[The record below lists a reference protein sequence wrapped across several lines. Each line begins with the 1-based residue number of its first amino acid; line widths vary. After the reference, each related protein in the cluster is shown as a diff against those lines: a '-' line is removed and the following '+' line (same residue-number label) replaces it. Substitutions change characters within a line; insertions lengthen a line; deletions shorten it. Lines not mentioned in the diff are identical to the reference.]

1 MNQSHAVLL
10 GVTLAAIIGLIV
22 LVARFKLHAFIG
34 LILASLFVA
43 ICAMHPLIRNNL
55 PLPLR
60 NSSRPLLD
68 IAEAFQSGV
77 GNTLA
82 LVAVVV
88 GLGTMLGKMLAESG
102 GAEVIASRFIRIFG
116 ADHLPWA
123 LLLVAFVVGLPVFF
137 AVGLVLLVPILFT
150 LARETRLPLVYLG
163 IPLVA
168 GLSASH
174 SLVPPHPGPTIAV
187 GQIGA
192 DMGKTIFY
200 SILAGLPAA
209 VLAGPI
215 FTAMVGRR
223 FPVEIG
229 GLGAQLALPS
239 AQKRCPAFGTAL
251 LTILFPV
258 LLMLLATLADLTLD
272 QRDRLRIWADFLGTP
287 LVAMLVAVL
296 LALFTFGY
304 ACGFDR
310 RQILKFTE
318 DCVGP
323 AASIML
329 IVGAGGGFSKV
340 LQVVGAA
347 DAISQGVK
355 SIGVP
360 PMIFGWLVA
369 AAIRLATGSATVSIS
384 LAAGIMAPIAATNPA
399 INRELLVV
407 AMGAGSMILSHVN
420 DGGFWFVKEYL
431 NMTVA
436 QTLRSWTVVV
446 TIISVTALVL
456 VLFLDLIL

>member
-1 MNQSHAVLL
+1 MTQSHAVLL
-10 GVTLAAIIGLIV
+10 GITLAAIIGLIV
-22 LVARFKLHAFIG
+22 LVARWKVHAFIA
-34 LILASLFVA
+34 LVLASLFVA
-43 ICAMHPLIRNNL
+43 VCVIHPAILRE
-55 PLPLR
+55 LPLR
-60 NSSRPLLD
+60 DSPNPLVD
-68 IAEAFQSGV
+68 IAKAFQDGV
-77 GNTLA
+77 GGTLA
-82 LVAVVV
+82 IVAVVV
-88 GLGTMLGKMLAESG
+88 GLGTILGKMLAESG
-102 GAEVIASRFIRIFG
+102 GAEVIATRFIRVFG
-116 ADHLPWA
+116 HNRLPWA

-163 IPLVA
+163 LPLVA

-174 SLVPPHPGPTIAV
+174 SLVPPHPGPTFAV
-187 GQIGA
+187 GALKA

-200 SILAGLPAA
+200 AIAVGLPAA
-209 VLAGPI
+209 VLAGPV
-215 FTAMVGRR
+215 FTHFVGRR

-229 GLGAQLALPS
+229 GIGAQLTLP
-239 AQKRCPAFGTAL
+239 ATQKRSPSFGVAL

-258 LLMLLATLADLTLD
+258 LLMLLATLTDLTLD
-272 QRDRLRIWADFLGTP
+272 PKHPFRVWADFLGTP
-287 LVAMLVAVL
+287 LVAMLGAVL

-304 ACGFDR
+304 GCGFDR
-310 RQILKFTE
+310 HQILKFTE

-329 IVGAGGGFSKV
+329 VVGAGGGFSKV

-355 SIGVP
+355 TIGVP

-384 LAAGIMAPIAATNPA
+384 LAAGIMAPVVAANLA

-407 AMGAGSMILSHVN
+407 AMGAGSMVLSHVN

-436 QTLRSWTVVV
+436 QTLKTWTVLV
-446 TIISVTALVL
+446 TIISVTGLLLVL
-456 VLFLDLIL
+456 LLDLIV

>member
-10 GVTLAAIIGLIV
+10 GLTLVAIIGLIV
-22 LVARFKLHAFIG
+22 LVAQFKVHAFVA

-43 ICAMHPLIRNNL
+43 VCAVHPELRRNSPLRDAPQPLIEVAR
-55 PLPLR
+55 
-60 NSSRPLLD
+60 
-68 IAEAFQSGV
+68 AFQDGV
-77 GNTLA
+77 GSTLA

-102 GAEVIASRFIRIFG
+102 GAEVIATRFIRIFG
-116 ADHLPWA
+116 GNRLPWA

-150 LARETRLPLVYLG
+150 LARETRLPLLYLG

-174 SLVPPHPGPTIAV
+174 SLVPPHPGPTLAV
-187 GQIGA
+187 GKLEA

-209 VLAGPI
+209 ILAGPI
-215 FTAMVGRR
+215 FTRFVGRR

-239 AQKRCPAFGTAL
+239 AQKQCPSFRVAL

-272 QRDRLRIWADFLGTP
+272 QKDPLRLWADFLGTP
-287 LVAMLVAVL
+287 LVAMLAAVL

-310 RQILKFTE
+310 SQILKFTE
-318 DCVGP
+318 DCLGP

-347 DAISQGVK
+347 DAISAAVK
-355 SIGVP
+355 TIGVP

-369 AAIRLATGSATVSIS
+369 AAIRVATGSATVSIT
-384 LAAGIMAPIAATNPA
+384 LAAGIVAPVVAATPA

-407 AMGAGSMILSHVN
+407 AMGAGSMVLSHVN

-436 QTLRSWTVVV
+436 QTLKTWTVVV
-446 TIISVTALVL
+446 TIISVTTLVL
-456 VLFLDLIL
+456 VLLLDLIV

>member
-1 MNQSHAVLL
+1 MDQSHAVLL
-10 GVTLAAIIGLIV
+10 GITLAAIIALIV
-22 LVARFKLHAFIG
+22 LVAQFKVHAFIA
-34 LILASLFVA
+34 LILASLFVGL
-43 ICAMHPLIRNNL
+43 CSKEPLIK
-55 PLPLR
+55 
-60 NSSRPLLD
+60 
-68 IAEAFQSGV
+68 IADAFQQGV

-82 LVAVVV
+82 VVAVVV

-102 GAEVIASRFIRIFG
+102 GAEVIAARFIRVFG
-116 ADHLPWA
+116 HARLPWA

-137 AVGLVLLVPILFT
+137 AVGLVLLIPILFT

-174 SLVPPHPGPTIAV
+174 SLVPPHPGPIFAV
-187 GQIGA
+187 GKLEA

-200 SILAGLPAA
+200 SILAGVPAA
-209 VLAGPI
+209 VLAGPV
-215 FTAMVGRR
+215 FTAMIGRR
-223 FPVEIG
+223 FPVAVG

-239 AQKRCPAFGTAL
+239 AQKRRPTFGIAL

-258 LLMLLATLADLTLD
+258 LLMLLATVADLTLNEH
-272 QRDRLRIWADFLGTP
+272 DRLRIWADFLGTP
-287 LVAMLVAVL
+287 LVAMLAAIV

-304 ACGFDR
+304 SCGFDR
-310 RQILKFTE
+310 SQILKFTE
-318 DCVGP
+318 ECVGP

-329 IVGAGGGFSKV
+329 VVGAGGGFSKV

-347 DAISQGVK
+347 DAISHAVK

-384 LAAGIMAPIAATNPA
+384 LAAGIMAPVAVANPA

-436 QTLRSWTVVV
+436 QTLRTWTVVV
-446 TIISVTALVL
+446 TIISVVALLLVL
-456 VLFLDLIL
+456 LLDLIV